1 MSPIVDGARPA
12 NELGHHPAQ
21 RSRQDTAVI
30 VVAKIG
36 SSSVTNSD
44 GQVDGAAVT
53 KLCAEVAAVRASGH
67 QIVVVSSGAI
77 AAGRPALGMRD
88 VRRSGG
94 RATDLATLQAIS
106 AVGQSRLMRVYDDL
120 LATHGLVGGQV
131 LLAPLD
137 FVHRQQ
143 YLHARQT
150 LARLLELGVVPVVNE
165 NDAIADDEIR
175 FGDND
180 RLAALTAHLV
190 RADVLVLLTDAP
202 GLLTADPRLDAEAS
216 LIQEVVEVDRELER
230 MAGGAGSERG
240 SGGMASKLAAAKIAV
255 WSGIRVVIA
264 GANRPGVLADAVAG
278 RPDVGTVVRARNH
291 RLPARKLWIAFAV
304 DAAGTVVVDEGARR
318 ALTERGTSL
327 LPAGVVAVKG
337 TFEADDAVEVATE
350 AGGVFAKGLARMP
363 SRRLTQWR
371 GRRTDELPDDLPHEV
386 VRRDDLVLLA

>member
-1 MSPIVDGARPA
+1 M
-12 NELGHHPAQ
+12 
-21 RSRQDTAVI
+21 I
-30 VVAKIG
+30 VVVKIG
-36 SSSVTNSD
+36 SSSVTD
-44 GQVDGAAVT
+44 TTGQVDGAAVT
-53 KLCAEVAAVRASGH
+53 KLCADVAAVRASGH
-67 QIVVVSSGAI
+67 RVVVVSSGAI
-77 AAGRPALGMRD
+77 AAGRPVLGMRD
-88 VRRSGG
+88 VRRSGA

-150 LARLLELGVVPVVNE
+150 ITRLLELGVVPVVNE

-190 RADVLVLLTDAP
+190 RADLLVLLTDAP
-202 GLLTADPRLDAEAS
+202 GLLTADPRLDSEAS

-230 MAGGAGSERG
+230 MAGGAGSEWG

-264 GANRPGVLADAVAG
+264 GAERPHVLADAVAG
-278 RPDVGTVVRARNH
+278 RPGVGTVVRARDR

-337 TFEADDAVEVATE
+337 TFEADDAVEVTT
-350 AGGVFAKGLARMP
+350 AGGDVFAKGLARMP
-363 SRRLTQWR
+363 SRRVTQWR

-386 VRRDDLVLLA
+386 VHRDDLVLLG

>member
-1 MSPIVDGARPA
+1 M
-12 NELGHHPAQ
+12 
-21 RSRQDTAVI
+21 I

-36 SSSVTNSD
+36 SSSVTDSA
-44 GQVDGAAVT
+44 GRVDEAAVA
-53 KLCAEVAAVRASGH
+53 KLCADVATVREAGH
-67 QIVVVSSGAI
+67 QVVVVSSGAI
-77 AAGRPALGMRD
+77 AAGRPALGMHGE
-88 VRRSGG
+88 RRPSA
-94 RATDLATLQAIS
+94 RPPDLATLQAIS

-150 LARLLELGVVPVVNE
+150 INRLLELGVVPVVNE

-190 RADVLVLLTDAP
+190 SANVLVILTDAP
-202 GLLTADPRLDAEAS
+202 GLLTADPRLDSEAS
-216 LIQEVVEVDRELER
+216 LIEEVVEVDRELER

-264 GANRPGVLADAVAG
+264 AAERPGVLAGAVAG
-278 RPDVGTVVRARNH
+278 QAGIGTMIRPRNR

-304 DAAGTVVVDEGARR
+304 DPSGTVVVDEGARR

-337 TFEADDAVEVATE
+337 TFDADDAVEVASAE
-350 AGGVFAKGLARMP
+350 GGVFAKGLARMA
-363 SRRLTQWR
+363 SSRLTQWQ
-371 GRRTDELPDDLPHEV
+371 GRRTDELPPDLPHEV
-386 VRRDDLVLLA
+386 VHRDDLVLLG